1 MKITRALD
9 DFRWA
14 VRLSFMFFRF
24 QWSIQATFKTGVIL
38 SFVNSILGLLSW
50 FFIGNMFRTVQ
61 VASLENYDPSYLAY
75 VMVGSFIAT
84 VFGAGGFFSPAG
96 FFQRGIFGPDFKRW
110 SMSPT
115 DPLLYNLVAN
125 RILNF
130 VGYTLTSIIIQ
141 FVAIFGFFGLYF
153 DIDFNI
159 QLSMM
164 PLVILYLFYAAIAQI
179 FYETLMSSVFLHS
192 YAFRA
197 VNQNVLAGLL
207 GSIDQIVSGRLFPIE
222 VLPRWLLNFTWI
234 FPQAQGFIGARMLLL
249 PGPEGLALFRPRF
262 IALTIQLVVYGAL
275 GIWLVNTGIARV
287 RREGLVQV
295 PPA

>member
-1 MKITRALD
+1 MRITRTLD

-24 QWSIQATFKTGVIL
+24 QWSIRATFKTGIIL
-38 SFVNSILGLLSW
+38 SFVNSALGLLSW
-50 FFIGNMFRTVQ
+50 VFIGNMFRTVQ
-61 VASLENYDPSYLAY
+61 VASLEHYDQSYLAY
-75 VMVGSFIAT
+75 VLVGSFIST
-84 VFGAGGFFSPAG
+84 VFGAGGFFSPSG

-130 VGYTLTSIIIQ
+130 AGYTITSIVIQ
-141 FVAIFGFFGLYF
+141 FAVIFGFLGPYF
-153 DIDFNI
+153 DVDFNI
-159 QLSMM
+159 QFSMI
-164 PLVILYLFYAAIAQI
+164 PLIMLYLFYAAIAQI

-207 GSIDQIVSGRLFPIE
+207 GSIDQIVSGRLFPVE
-222 VLPRWLLNFTWI
+222 ELPGWLRNFTWI
-234 FPQAQGFIGARMLLL
+234 FPQAQGFLGARFLLS
-249 PGPEGLALFRPRF
+249 PDPANLALFWPRF
-262 IALTIQLVVYGAL
+262 IALTIQLILYGSL
-275 GIWLVNTGIARV
+275 GIWLVNKGIYRV

>member
-1 MKITRALD
+1 MKIARALD
-9 DFRWA
+9 DFYWA

-24 QWSIQATFKTGVIL
+24 QWSIRATFKTGIII
-38 SFVNSILGLLSW
+38 SFINSVFGLLSW
-50 FFIGNMFRTVQ
+50 FFIGNMFRTVN
-61 VASLENYDPSYLAY
+61 VASLENYDQNYLAY

-84 VFGAGGFFSPAG
+84 VFGAGGFFNPTS

-115 DPLLYNLVAN
+115 DPMLYNLVAN

-130 VGYTLTSIIIQ
+130 VGYTITSVVIQ
-141 FVAIFGFFGLYF
+141 FVVIFGIFGTYF
-153 DIDFNI
+153 NIDFNI
-159 QLSMM
+159 RFSMM
-164 PLVILYLFYAAIAQI
+164 PIAIIYLFYCAIAQI

-192 YAFRA
+192 YALRA

-207 GSIDQIVSGRLFPIE
+207 NSINHIVSGRIFPIE
-222 VLPRWLLNFTWI
+222 ILPRWLQSFTWI
-234 FPQAQGFIGARMLLL
+234 FPQAQGIIGARMLFS
-249 PGPEGLALFRPRF
+249 PRPESLAAFWPRF
-262 IALTIQLVVYGAL
+262 IAVTIQLMVYGGL
-275 GIWLVNTGIARV
+275 GIWLVNKGIGKV

>member
-1 MKITRALD
+1 MKLTRALD

-24 QWSIQATFKTGVIL
+24 QWSIRATFKTGVIL
-38 SFVNSILGLLSW
+38 SFVNSVFGLLSW

-61 VASLENYDPSYLAY
+61 VASLENYDQSYLAY
-75 VMVGSFIAT
+75 VMVGSFIST
-84 VFGAGGFFSPAG
+84 VFSAGGFFSPSG

-130 VGYTLTSIIIQ
+130 VGYTVTSIIIQ
-141 FVAIFGFFGLYF
+141 FVVIFGFFGMYF
-153 DIDFNI
+153 GIDFNI

-164 PLVILYLFYAAIAQI
+164 PLVVLYLFYAAIAQI

-192 YAFRA
+192 YALRA

-222 VLPRWLLNFTWI
+222 VLPKWLRAFTWI
-234 FPQAQGFIGARMLLL
+234 FPQAQGFIGARLLL
-249 PGPEGLALFRPRF
+249 SPDPASLAAFWPRF
-262 IALTIQLVVYGAL
+262 IVLTIQFVVYGVV
-275 GIWLVNTGIARV
+275 GIWLVNKGIHKV
-287 RREGLVQV
+287 RQEGLVQV

>member
-1 MKITRALD
+1 MKITRALS

-14 VRLSFMFFRF
+14 VRLSFVFFRF
-24 QWSIQATFKTGVIL
+24 QWSIRATFKSGIII
-38 SFVNSILGLLSW
+38 SFINSVLGLLSW
-50 FFIGNMFRTVQ
+50 FFIGNMFRAVSVT
-61 VASLENYDPSYLAY
+61 SLENYDQNYLAY

-84 VFGAGGFFSPAG
+84 VFGAGGFFDPSG

-115 DPLLYNLVAN
+115 DPMLYNLVAN

-130 VGYTLTSIIIQ
+130 VGYTVTSIVIQ
-141 FVAIFGFFGLYF
+141 FVVIFAIFGVYF

-159 QLSMM
+159 KFSVM
-164 PLVILYLFYAAIAQI
+164 PIVILYLFYSAIAQI

-192 YAFRA
+192 YALRA
-197 VNQNVLAGLL
+197 VNQNVLASLL
-207 GSIDQIVSGRLFPIE
+207 GTIDHIVSGRNFPIE
-222 VLPRWLLNFTWI
+222 VLPRWLQNFTWI
-234 FPQAQGFIGARMLLL
+234 FPQAQGIIGSRMLFS
-249 PGPEGLALFRPRF
+249 PKPESLAAFWPRF
-262 IALTIQLVVYGAL
+262 IAVTIQLIIYGSL
-275 GIWLVNTGIARV
+275 GIWLVNRGIEKV

>member
-1 MKITRALD
+1 MKITRTLD

-24 QWSIQATFKTGVIL
+24 QWSIRATFKAGVIL
-38 SFVNSILGLLSW
+38 SFVNSIFGLLSW

-61 VASLENYDPSYLAY
+61 VASLENYNQSYLAY
-75 VMVGSFIAT
+75 VMVGSFIST
-84 VFGAGGFFSPAG
+84 VFAAGGFFSPSG

-130 VGYTLTSIIIQ
+130 VGYTITSIAIQ
-141 FVAIFGFFGLYF
+141 FVVIFGFFGQFF

-159 QLSMM
+159 RFSML
-164 PLVILYLFYAAIAQI
+164 PLAMLYLFYAAIAQI

-192 YAFRA
+192 YALRA

-207 GSIDQIVSGRLFPIE
+207 SSIDNIVSGKIFPIE
-222 VLPRWLLNFTWI
+222 VLPIWLLSFTWI
-234 FPQAQGFIGARMLLL
+234 FPQSQGFIGARFLLSL
-249 PGPEGLALFRPRF
+249 DPESFAMFWPRL
-262 IALTIQLVVYGAL
+262 IALTIQFFVYGGL
-275 GIWLVNTGIARV
+275 GIWLVRVGIAKV